1 MSRPKVFF
9 MFLPDSIINHLGL
22 RFKGLGQ
29 KIVSSMPGIR
39 YDLRNAHIELSAE
52 NYVIGS
58 FFSALI
64 LGLFSFIFLITISY
78 LRNFSFPLN
87 LVLPLSS
94 FFLTTIFFFV
104 LNLYYPR
111 IISKTIATRID
122 RGLIFALRDLLIQIN
137 SGIPLYQAIENIADG
152 DYDQVSVEFKVLAS
166 KTRSGVPLLKA
177 LEDMA
182 LENKSKFLKKV
193 CWQLVTAIRSG
204 ANLSLTVKGL
214 IKMLV
219 DDQLKQVKAYNA
231 ELNFIV
237 LIYLLAAAVLPTVG
251 STVLVIFSVF
261 GVLGINPQIYLSL
274 IIVSV
279 ILQSIIIGYVFVRR
293 PKMYE

>member
-1 MSRPKVFF
+1 MARPRVFF
-9 MFLPDSIINHLGL
+9 MFLPDPLINQLGL

-39 YDLRNAHIELSAE
+39 YDLRNAHIEISAE

-58 FFSALI
+58 FFSALLI
-64 LGLFSFIFLITISY
+64 GFFSFVFLGAISY

-87 LVLPLSS
+87 FVLPFSS
-94 FFLTTIFFFV
+94 FLLTTLFFFA
-104 LNLYYPR
+104 LNLYYPK
-111 IISKTIATRID
+111 IISRSIASRID
-122 RGLIFALRDLLIQIN
+122 RGLIFALRDMLIQIN

-166 KTRSGVPLLKA
+166 KTRSGMSLLKA
-177 LEDMA
+177 LEEMA

-193 CWQLVTAIRSG
+193 CWQLVTAVRSG

-261 GVLGINPQIYLSL
+261 GVLGINSQVYLTL
-274 IIVSV
+274 IIVSI